1 MGLALLLLKSI
12 CIFMHNVVK
21 W

>member
-1 MGLALLLLKSI
+1 MGLALRLLKSI
-12 CIFMHNVVK
+12 CIFMRNVVK